1 MFVAKVDGEIR
12 NMQFLNKSKRIIDIS
27 KKERNKRNLLIK
39 FLNELN
45 TRVYTKK
52 IYFLIITD
60 IDMIFH
66 SKV

>member
-1 MFVAKVDGEIR
+1 MFVAKVDGEIQ
-12 NMQFLNKSKRIIDIS
+12 NTQFLNKSRRIIDIS

-52 IYFLIITD
+52 IYFLIMTD

>member
-12 NMQFLNKSKRIIDIS
+12 NTQFLNKSKRIIDIS

-52 IYFLIITD
+52 IYFLIMTD

>member
-12 NMQFLNKSKRIIDIS
+12 NTQFLNKSKGIIDIS

-39 FLNELN
+39 FLNKLN

-52 IYFLIITD
+52 IYFLIMTD

>member
-12 NMQFLNKSKRIIDIS
+12 NTQFLNKSRRIIDIS

-52 IYFLIITD
+52 IYFLIMTD

>member
-12 NMQFLNKSKRIIDIS
+12 NTQFLNKSKRIIDIS

-39 FLNELN
+39 FLNKLN

-52 IYFLIITD
+52 IYFLIMTD

>member
-12 NMQFLNKSKRIIDIS
+12 NTQFLNKSRRIIDIS

-39 FLNELN
+39 FLNKLN

-52 IYFLIITD
+52 IYFLIMTD